1 MFQVEQESQKKPDKS
16 EQTEANDAAPRI
28 NYAEMLREQNNAFQ
42 RNSGIIQT
50 KKSSEEETKKKVY
63 SWRPFLDDKK
73 NLMLKKGRKDNAET
87 LIAQII
93 ESGYEVSEEMKTNL
107 RKLVENMDGKTINLT
122 QNAGKM
128 SGDFKTTIELIS
140 AQARLP
146 DEDNNCVDLS
156 LVTLDEYRN
165 SPEDD
170 RTLSKKISNADGKS
184 NTSDWKKKTN
194 EILNADFTEKDQ
206 KLSGGNSIF
215 ISRDP
220 KIEDSEK
227 NITHASRF
235 FLKGKNGEN
244 YAVQKYASGKD
255 IPLRIKKSDD
265 WVSGK
270 SEKSISIWNPVN

>member
-1 MFQVEQESQKKPDKS
+1 MFHVEQEPKKNRDKCS
-16 EQTEANDAAPRI
+16 QTETNDAAPRI

-42 RNSGIIQT
+42 RNSGSIQT
-50 KKSSEEETKKKVY
+50 KKSSEEETKKKIY
-63 SWRPFLDDKK
+63 SWKPFLDDKK

-87 LIAQII
+87 LIVQIM

-140 AQARLP
+140 AQAKLK
-146 DEDNNCVDLS
+146 DKDNNCVNLA
-156 LVTLDEYRN
+156 LVTLDEFRKSKGKTVSKN
-165 SPEDD
+165 FSKTIEWKGEADETLKKNFTSEDQ
-170 RTLSKKISNADGKS
+170 TLK
-184 NTSDWKKKTN
+184 
-194 EILNADFTEKDQ
+194 
-206 KLSGGNSIF
+206 GGNSVF
-215 ISRDP
+215 VTRNP
-220 KIEDSEK
+220 KIENPDK

-244 YAVQKYASGKD
+244 FAVHKYSSGDKS
-255 IPLRIKKSDD
+255 PLRIKKSDD

-270 SEKSISIWNPVN
+270 IENPTSIWNPAE